1 MIAENT
7 PEAAPQ
13 GTRKTTS
20 RAVAALLV
28 LNAVL
33 AAAFGLSAV
42 LIVADLASRAD
53 EMAGGAEGPAPAV
66 QPQEAGEA
74 QAAHEHSWQPVYELV
89 SHPATTHEVDHP
101 AVMATRVEEHTVCN
115 TCMKPVDG
123 MTAEHAEEYG
133 HAGYTTGVP
142 VAVDYVEQEAWTET
156 VVDAEAYDELVE
168 VARACAS
175 CGERIPAQPEAAPT
189 A

>member
-1 MIAENT
+1 MITENT
-7 PEAAPQ
+7 PEATPQ

-20 RAVAALLV
+20 RATVALLV
-28 LNAVL
+28 LTALMAAACAASAL
-33 AAAFGLSAV
+33 AANR
-42 LIVADLASRAD
+42 VADELASRP
-53 EMAGGAEGPAPAV
+53 EEPARTA

>member
-20 RAVAALLV
+20 RATVALLV
-28 LNAVL
+28 LTALMAAACAASAL
-33 AAAFGLSAV
+33 AANR
-42 LIVADLASRAD
+42 VADELASRP
-53 EMAGGAEGPAPAV
+53 EEPARTA
-66 QPQEAGEA
+66 QLQEGEA

>member
-1 MIAENT
+1 MNAENT
-7 PEAAPQ
+7 PAAAPQ
-13 GTRKTTS
+13 GPRQTTS
-20 RAVAALLV
+20 RAPVALLV
-28 LNAVL
+28 LTALMAAACAASAL
-33 AAAFGLSAV
+33 AANHA
-42 LIVADLASRAD
+42 AD
-53 EMAGGAEGPAPAV
+53 ELAGRVEGSVPAA
-66 QPQEAGEA
+66 QSQEAGEA

-89 SHPATTHEVDHP
+89 SHPAEAHEVEHP
-101 AVMATRVEEHTVCN
+101 AVVATRVEEHTVCN

-168 VARACAS
+168 VARSCAS
-175 CGERIPAQPEAAPT
+175 CGERIPAQPEAAP
-189 A
+189 AA